1 MPTSLSITPKQRE
14 KARERYAALDA
25 TSRAVVQM
33 ASIIYEPVP
42 RATLLSCLD
51 TIGVKNTEPMATT
64 TTAKSRSRTD
74 NARSFTASTFNDILT
89 PLFKNTLLETS
100 MMGVTCGDAIV
111 EIATRDAIKCGQF
124 KEMVEVVHHYMP
136 VKQRFSYGGPRY
148 FSSERQFIREIRV
161 SIYSQEGVEAIESL
175 FQEYYAY
182 GTRSVMLSVQ
192 GCINQIAD
200 NPFDR
205 EWLESLED
213 SYLQKIILSSVLSS
227 SIMELNNVEDAI
239 GLLHDHC
246 EEEDADMGTLL
257 SYADMMLIRG
267 DLDSAQSVIA
277 KMPQAAEE
285 VGYPLNAA
293 IAFLKGDNARAL
305 VLFRETLAHYR
316 KTVGKRKIF
325 FRMPVGFLFV
335 LALIKE
341 GTSDS
346 LKEAMDYVTIAR
358 KEKLPLGS
366 TYNTLDTFLQIQQ
379 GTFSK
384 KSTLL
389 DDVPGLLGD
398 SWTILISALCIYW
411 SDRDEAAKRLQP
423 GVKGLFDRARENG
436 FLWFAMESA
445 ELLARITESSDDPDE
460 SEKWQTIA
468 DTLRDRSSYESVV
481 DLIAPQEAWEQ
492 SLAALTNLTGI
503 VPASSGSKASS
514 RIIWTLTP
522 MGKSYS
528 LQPKE
533 QSLSAKGTWNK
544 GRPIAL
550 KRLRGTPDEISALTA
565 QDLRIA
571 TTYIKAETYG
581 YYNKPEYL
589 WADDAILGLVGHPLV
604 FFEANPSIAIEV
616 VKGFPEILVS
626 KIKGGKLALSFSPKL
641 PAYENTI
648 VTKET
653 PTRIKII
660 EITPDHRR
668 INEILGSKN
677 KLEVPETAKDKVLEA
692 IGSISSLVTVQS
704 DIGGGMSNAEE
715 VPTISTPH
723 VHLLPSGEGL
733 RLSMLISPFGNGG
746 TYYRPGVGGETV
758 IAEVEGKR
766 LQTTRDLKAEKQM
779 AQLAIAA
786 CPTLAEWEEIQGEWV
801 IETAEASLE
810 LLLQLRELGDRAI
823 VEWPQGEKMRV
834 SNSAGFDN
842 LHMKLK
848 SQNEWF
854 TASGELRLPDGSVIE
869 MQNLLRLLNQSTGR
883 FISLGDGEFIA
894 LTNEFRRRLEELRD
908 YSESTRD
915 GLRFNKLTAPTIED
929 WIDDVGSLEAD
940 KAWKEQIARIQE
952 LRDYQPELP
961 TTLQAELRDYQV
973 EGFTWLARLA
983 KWGVGACL
991 ADDMGL
997 GKTLQTLALMLVRAP
1012 QGPTLAIAP
1021 TSVCMNWL
1029 SEAQKFAPTLNPIQF
1044 GSGNR
1049 QKVLDELKPFD
1060 LVVCSYGL
1068 LQQEEVA
1075 EMLAKIQWQT
1085 IVLDEAQSIKNFATK
1100 RSQAAMNLQGEFKLL
1115 TTGTPIENH
1124 LGELWNLFRFINP
1137 GLLGSLDQFNQR
1149 YANAI
1154 EKGLDKKV
1162 RDRLR
1167 KLIQPFILR
1176 RTKTQVLQEL
1186 PSRTEIVLNAEL
1198 SKEEMVF
1205 YEALRR
1211 EVIAK
1216 LEESE
1221 APAGQ
1226 KHLQV
1231 LAEIMRLRRA
1241 CCNTQLVKPEIAIP
1255 SSKLEVFANIVT
1267 ELLENHHKALVFSQ
1281 FVDHLSLI
1289 RAYLDEQGIRYQY
1302 LDGSTPMKD
1311 RKKRVDAFQSGE
1323 GDIFLI
1329 SLKAGG
1335 TGLNLTAADYVIH
1348 MDPWWNPA
1356 VEDQASDR
1364 AHRMGQKRPVTI
1376 YRIVAKD
1383 TIEEK
1388 IVQLHQQKRALADSL
1403 LEGTEMSGKMNTNDL
1418 IKMIQ
1423 ER

>member
-14 KARERYAALDA
+14 KARERYEALDA

-64 TTAKSRSRTD
+64 TTAKSRSRAD

-389 DDVPGLLGD
+389 NDVPELLGD

-423 GVKGLFDRARENG
+423 GIKGLFDRARENG

-445 ELLARITESSDDPDE
+445 ELLARLTESSDDPDE

-468 DTLRDRSSYESVV
+468 DTLRDGSSYESVV

-533 QSLSAKGTWNK
+533 QSLSAKGTW
-544 GRPIAL
+544 
-550 KRLRGTPDEISALTA
+550 
-565 QDLRIA
+565 
-571 TTYIKAETYG
+571 
-581 YYNKPEYL
+581 
-589 WADDAILGLVGHPLV
+589 
-604 FFEANPSIAIEV
+604 
-616 VKGFPEILVS
+616 
-626 KIKGGKLALSFSPKL
+626 
-641 PAYENTI
+641 
-648 VTKET
+648 
-653 PTRIKII
+653 
-660 EITPDHRR
+660 
-668 INEILGSKN
+668 
-677 KLEVPETAKDKVLEA
+677 
-692 IGSISSLVTVQS
+692 
-704 DIGGGMSNAEE
+704 
-715 VPTISTPH
+715 
-723 VHLLPSGEGL
+723 
-733 RLSMLISPFGNGG
+733 
-746 TYYRPGVGGETV
+746 
-758 IAEVEGKR
+758 
-766 LQTTRDLKAEKQM
+766 
-779 AQLAIAA
+779 
-786 CPTLAEWEEIQGEWV
+786 
-801 IETAEASLE
+801 
-810 LLLQLRELGDRAI
+810 
-823 VEWPQGEKMRV
+823 
-834 SNSAGFDN
+834 
-842 LHMKLK
+842 
-848 SQNEWF
+848 
-854 TASGELRLPDGSVIE
+854 
-869 MQNLLRLLNQSTGR
+869 
-883 FISLGDGEFIA
+883 
-894 LTNEFRRRLEELRD
+894 
-908 YSESTRD
+908 
-915 GLRFNKLTAPTIED
+915 
-929 WIDDVGSLEAD
+929 
-940 KAWKEQIARIQE
+940 
-952 LRDYQPELP
+952 
-961 TTLQAELRDYQV
+961 
-973 EGFTWLARLA
+973 
-983 KWGVGACL
+983 
-991 ADDMGL
+991 
-997 GKTLQTLALMLVRAP
+997 
-1012 QGPTLAIAP
+1012 
-1021 TSVCMNWL
+1021 
-1029 SEAQKFAPTLNPIQF
+1029 
-1044 GSGNR
+1044 
-1049 QKVLDELKPFD
+1049 
-1060 LVVCSYGL
+1060 
-1068 LQQEEVA
+1068 
-1075 EMLAKIQWQT
+1075 
-1085 IVLDEAQSIKNFATK
+1085 
-1100 RSQAAMNLQGEFKLL
+1100 
-1115 TTGTPIENH
+1115 
-1124 LGELWNLFRFINP
+1124 
-1137 GLLGSLDQFNQR
+1137 
-1149 YANAI
+1149 
-1154 EKGLDKKV
+1154 
-1162 RDRLR
+1162 
-1167 KLIQPFILR
+1167 
-1176 RTKTQVLQEL
+1176 
-1186 PSRTEIVLNAEL
+1186 
-1198 SKEEMVF
+1198 
-1205 YEALRR
+1205 
-1211 EVIAK
+1211 
-1216 LEESE
+1216 
-1221 APAGQ
+1221 
-1226 KHLQV
+1226 
-1231 LAEIMRLRRA
+1231 
-1241 CCNTQLVKPEIAIP
+1241 
-1255 SSKLEVFANIVT
+1255 
-1267 ELLENHHKALVFSQ
+1267 
-1281 FVDHLSLI
+1281 
-1289 RAYLDEQGIRYQY
+1289 
-1302 LDGSTPMKD
+1302 
-1311 RKKRVDAFQSGE
+1311 
-1323 GDIFLI
+1323 
-1329 SLKAGG
+1329 
-1335 TGLNLTAADYVIH
+1335 
-1348 MDPWWNPA
+1348 
-1356 VEDQASDR
+1356 
-1364 AHRMGQKRPVTI
+1364 
-1376 YRIVAKD
+1376 
-1383 TIEEK
+1383 
-1388 IVQLHQQKRALADSL
+1388 
-1403 LEGTEMSGKMNTNDL
+1403 
-1418 IKMIQ
+1418 
-1423 ER
+1423 